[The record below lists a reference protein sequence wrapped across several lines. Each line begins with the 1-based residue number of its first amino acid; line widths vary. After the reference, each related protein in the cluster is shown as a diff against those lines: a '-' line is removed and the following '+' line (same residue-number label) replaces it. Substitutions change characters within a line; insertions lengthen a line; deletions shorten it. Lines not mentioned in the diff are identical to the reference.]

1 MRTLTLTVL
10 KIIISY
16 TFNLNNILKNFILIT
31 FSKLHLFVFV
41 DS

>member
-1 MRTLTLTVL
+1 MLTLTVL

-16 TFNLNNILKNFILIT
+16 TFNLNNIFKNFILIT